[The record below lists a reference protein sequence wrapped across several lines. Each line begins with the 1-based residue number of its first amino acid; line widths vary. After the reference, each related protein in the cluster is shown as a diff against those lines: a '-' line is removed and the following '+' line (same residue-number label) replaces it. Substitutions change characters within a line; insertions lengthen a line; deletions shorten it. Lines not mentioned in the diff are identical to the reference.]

1 MPARLTCR
9 ARPETRPAMAE
20 LPTDTSPATIRRPI
34 GPRVRFYVLL
44 AFAAWLVRSL
54 VVAPFSIP
62 SGSMLPTMAVGDYL
76 FVAKWPYGYSRFS
89 FPFQIPSFDGRVFA
103 SLPRRG
109 DIVVFKRPGQEVD
122 WVKRVVGLPGDTVS
136 VDSGRL
142 IINGRPVARSGEGML
157 GVPVSP
163 NSPCQVAAGAT
174 AETVDVGGE
183 ILCRY
188 PLFREHL
195 PDGRSWLVI
204 DQIDNPRGDHFG
216 PVKVPAGHVFLM
228 GDNRDDSLD
237 SRYTPSEGGLG
248 PVPVDH
254 LVGKATF
261 AFWSTDGSASYWLP
275 WTWFSALRPER
286 IGKDY
291 RP

>member
-1 MPARLTCR
+1 
-9 ARPETRPAMAE
+9 MAA
-20 LPTDTSPATIRRPI
+20 LPPDSSQATARRPM
-34 GPRVRFYVLL
+34 GPRIRFYLLL
-44 AFAAWLVRSL
+44 ALGAWLLRSL

-62 SGSMLPTMAVGDYL
+62 SASMLPTMAIGDYL

-103 SLPRRG
+103 DLPQRG
-109 DIVVFKRPGQEVD
+109 DIVVFKKPGQRSD
-122 WVKRVVGLPGDTVS
+122 WVKRVIGLPGDTVA
-136 VDSGRL
+136 VESGRL
-142 IINGRPVARSGEGML
+142 VINGRLVARSGEGMI

-163 NSPCQVAAGAT
+163 NSPCRVAAGAT
-174 AETVDVGGE
+174 AETVELGGE
-183 ILCRY
+183 SLCRY
-188 PLFREHL
+188 PLFRERL
-195 PDGRSWLVI
+195 PNGRDWLVI
-204 DQIDNPRGDHFG
+204 DQVDDPRGDHFS

-237 SRYTPSEGGLG
+237 SRYSPAEGGLG
-248 PVPVDH
+248 LVPVDH

>member
-1 MPARLTCR
+1 MVDPTVPA
-9 ARPETRPAMAE
+9 AE
-20 LPTDTSPATIRRPI
+20 PATRRPI
-34 GPRVRFYVLL
+34 GQRIRFYLLL
-44 AFAAWLVRSL
+44 AFAAWLLRSL

-62 SGSMLPTMAVGDYL
+62 SASMLPTMAIGDYL

-89 FPFQIPSFDGRVFA
+89 FPFQIPSFEGRVFGD
-103 SLPRRG
+103 LPERG
-109 DIVVFKRPGQEVD
+109 DIIVFKKPGQRSD
-122 WVKRVVGLPGDTVS
+122 WVKRVIGLPGDTVA
-136 VDSGRL
+136 VESGRL
-142 IINGRPVARSGEGML
+142 VINGRPVARSGEGMV

-163 NSPCQVAAGAT
+163 NSPCRVASGAT
-174 AETVDVGGE
+174 ADLVELGGE

-188 PLFREHL
+188 PLYRERL
-195 PDGRSWLVI
+195 PNGRSWLVI
-204 DQIDNPRGDHFG
+204 DQVDNPRGDHFG
-216 PVKVPAGHVFLM
+216 PVKVPSGHVFLM

-237 SRYTPSEGGLG
+237 SRYSPAEGGLG
-248 PVPVDH
+248 LVPVDH